1 VSDGIAG
8 RDNMTTIRVLWDP
21 HPARAEQSDSVG
33 LSPNSLQHPA
43 HPDSADS
50 QVTGKISLAD
60 EAVISEHSAVCLLK
74 YCVIDW
80 QPLRL
85 YGSR

>member
-1 VSDGIAG
+1 LPATTIAG
-8 RDNMTTIRVLWDP
+8 VL
-21 HPARAEQSDSVG
+21 ATLQRQSRFFPFASF
-33 LSPNSLQHPA
+33 QQFA

-60 EAVISEHSAVCLLK
+60 EAVISEHPAVSLLER
-74 YCVIDW
+74 CVVDW
-80 QPLRL
+80 QLLRP